1 MIWTQQNTVRFATIQ
16 LNWKTALEI
25 RPIPYNGKVN
35 YKISQLVKSQLPKR
49 IASVRKFL
57 VAVYTRHAMLVAWQ
71 TKVVEF
77 FTASSILVQSLF
89 DKNNQFV

>member
-1 MIWTQQNTVRFATIQ
+1 MVRFATIQ

-35 YKISQLVKSQLPKR
+35 YQISQLVKSQLPKR

-57 VAVYTRHAMLVAWQ
+57 VAVYTRHTMLVAWQ

-77 FTASSILVQSLF
+77 FTASSILV
-89 DKNNQFV
+89 